1 MQASKEDRSLGELF
15 SELSRETTTLVRKEV
30 DLAKTELTA
39 KATEVGKDVGFLAVG
54 GAIAYAGLLVILAA
68 LAIFLGDVL
77 DNYGLGALIVGL
89 IVAAIGAYLVN
100 KGLNDLKQANLKPEQ
115 TIESL
120 KEDKEWIQQQTK

>member
-15 SELSRETTTLVRKEV
+15 SDLSRETTTLVRKEV

-39 KATEVGKDVGFLAVG
+39 KATEVGKDIGFLAVG

-68 LAIFLGDVL
+68 LAIFLGDAL
-77 DNYGLGALIVGL
+77 NNYGLGALIVGL
-89 IVAAIGAYLVN
+89 IVAAIGGFLVN
-100 KGLNDLKQANLKPEQ
+100 KGLNDLKEANLKPEQ